1 MYILYMIYNN
11 SNSNNNNNNNNLEN
25 EIEETNTI
33 TMNLENLQQLYSN
46 LLISY
51 QQAVA
56 NYVNYLNN
64 LTSNGSNDQ
73 YIALQGQSFSGTG
86 TAGESNAT
94 SLPSC
99 IASCSN
105 LSTCTG
111 ATFVSNQCLI
121 RTGDSP
127 IVPSS
132 QDSYAIIPESKSLLL
147 NIENINN
154 QLIFVN
160 QQITNIMSNAN
171 PLYASQVSQRFQKQQ
186 TLISNYEK
194 LMEERKKIQDLLKE
208 YETLDNTASND
219 KIMINR
225 NYYTY
230 ILLLFLAIAVIFIL
244 YKIALPI
251 SKTTAYT
258 GETIQY
264 GGDLGMNAYFIVFCI
279 ILFLFVV
286 NYFIQYKDN
295 YNLFSQ

>member
-1 MYILYMIYNN
+1 MITNNYNTN
-11 SNSNNNNNNNNLEN
+11 TNSNNNNDNDNLEN
-25 EIEETNTI
+25 EIEQTNTI
-33 TMNLENLQQLYSN
+33 TMNLENLQQQYSN

-51 QQAVA
+51 QQAIT
-56 NYVNYLNN
+56 NYVNYLNQ
-64 LTSNGSNDQ
+64 LTSNGGNDQ
-73 YIALQGQSFSGTG
+73 YIALQGQAFNGTG
-86 TAGESNAT
+86 SAGESKANT
-94 SLPSC
+94 LPTC

-208 YETLDNTASND
+208 YETLDNTESSD

-230 ILLLFLAIAVIFIL
+230 ILLLFLAIAVIFTL

-251 SKTTAYT
+251 SNTSSYTTQ
-258 GETIQY
+258 TIQY

-279 ILFLFVV
+279 ILFMFIV
-286 NYFIQYKDN
+286 NYIIQYKDK